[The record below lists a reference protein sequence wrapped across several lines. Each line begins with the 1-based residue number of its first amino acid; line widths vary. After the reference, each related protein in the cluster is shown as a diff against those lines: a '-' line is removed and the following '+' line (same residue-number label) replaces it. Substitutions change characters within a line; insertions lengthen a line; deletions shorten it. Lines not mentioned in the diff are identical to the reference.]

1 MCFPFLLPIRKLK
14 KMPSI
19 NNWHA
24 IALVAPLALVGLTAA
39 SLSSQLAMAQ
49 SWPVK
54 PVRVI
59 VPFGPGGSA
68 DTLGRLVSN
77 KVSEY
82 LGQSFV
88 IENRPGAGGV
98 IGSDQVA
105 KSAPDGY
112 TYVVSGVAT
121 HAVAPALL
129 AKSPFDPVKDFSHV
143 ALFGGPPLVFAVTLS
158 VPAKSMKEFITLA
171 KAKPNA
177 FSYGSPGVGTH
188 GHLFGELLKQI
199 NGIDMTHVP
208 YKGAAG
214 AVADL
219 AAGHLPAISST
230 LTTAGAQIRANKVR
244 ALGISSTARLAD
256 YAEVPTFREIGFPDL
271 VAVTWFSLSGPA
283 GVPAD
288 IVTRLNTEVR
298 RALQAPEVR
307 EKLRPEGI
315 EPGTLTPKEFTDFV
329 AAEYKRWAPVV
340 RASGAKAD

>member
-1 MCFPFLLPIRKLK
+1 MNHTMNCKTARTLRALL
-14 KMPSI
+14 
-19 NNWHA
+19 
-24 IALVAPLALVGLTAA
+24 IAMVLAPLALQNA
-39 SLSSQLAMAQ
+39 QAQ

-59 VPFGPGGSA
+59 VPFGAGGSA

-82 LGQSFV
+82 LGQSFIV
-88 IENRPGAGGV
+88 ENRAGAGGV
-98 IGSDQVA
+98 IGSDQVS

-129 AKSPFDPVKDFSHV
+129 AKPPFDPVKDFTHV
-143 ALFGGPPLVFAVTLS
+143 ALFGGPPLVFAVSLN
-158 VPAKSMKEFITLA
+158 VPVKTMKELIALA
-171 KAKPNA
+171 KGKPNA
-177 FSYGSPGVGTH
+177 ISYGSPGVGTH

-199 NGIDMTHVP
+199 NGIQMEHVP

-244 ALGISSTARLAD
+244 ALGISSNARLPD
-256 YAEVPTFREIGFPDL
+256 YPDVPTFKEIGFPDL
-271 VAVTWFSLSGPA
+271 IAVTWFSLSGPA
-283 GVPAD
+283 GVPTD
-288 IVTRLNTEVR
+288 IVNRLNTEVR
-298 RALQAPEVR
+298 RALQAQDVR

-329 AAEYKRWAPVV
+329 AAEFKRWAPVV

>member
-1 MCFPFLLPIRKLK
+1 MCMAAALLLCE
-14 KMPSI
+14 
-19 NNWHA
+19 A
-24 IALVAPLALVGLTAA
+24 AL
-39 SLSSQLAMAQ
+39 AQ
-49 SWPVK
+49 SWPAK
-54 PVRVI
+54 PIRVI

-88 IENRPGAGGV
+88 IENRAGAGGM

-105 KSAPDGY
+105 KSVPDGY

-121 HAVAPALL
+121 HAVAPALM
-129 AKSPFDPVKDFSHV
+129 AKPPFDPVKDFSHV
-143 ALFGGPPLVFAVTLS
+143 ALFGGPPLVFAVSLG
-158 VPAKSMKEFITLA
+158 VPAKTMTEFIALA
-171 KAKPNA
+171 KAKPDA
-177 FSYGSPGVGTH
+177 ISYGSPGIGTH

-199 NGIDMTHVP
+199 NGISMTHVP

-214 AVADL
+214 AVVDL

-244 ALGISSTARLAD
+244 ALAISSTARLAD
-256 YAEVPTFREIGFPDL
+256 YPEVPTFRELGFAEL
-271 VAVTWFSLSGPA
+271 IAVTWFSLSGPA
-283 GVPAD
+283 GVPAE
-288 IVTRLNTEVR
+288 IVTRLNSEVR
-298 RALQAPEVR
+298 RALQAPESR

-315 EPGTLTPKEFTDFV
+315 EPGTLNPKEFTDFV

-340 RASGAKAD
+340 RASGAKAE

>member
-1 MCFPFLLPIRKLK
+1 MKMLSNSIQRLFTPLFMAAALLLCE
-14 KMPSI
+14 
-19 NNWHA
+19 
-24 IALVAPLALVGLTAA
+24 AA
-39 SLSSQLAMAQ
+39 SAQ
-49 SWPVK
+49 SWPAK
-54 PVRVI
+54 PIRVI

-88 IENRPGAGGV
+88 IENRAGAGGM

-121 HAVAPALL
+121 HAVAPALM
-129 AKSPFDPVKDFSHV
+129 AKPPFDPVKDFSHV
-143 ALFGGPPLVFAVTLS
+143 ALFGGPPLVFAVSLG
-158 VPAKSMKEFITLA
+158 VPAKTMTEFIALA
-171 KAKPNA
+171 KAKPDA
-177 FSYGSPGVGTH
+177 ISYGSPGIGTH

-199 NGIDMTHVP
+199 NGIAMAHVP

-214 AVADL
+214 AVVDL

-244 ALGISSTARLAD
+244 ALAISSTARLPD
-256 YAEVPTFREIGFPDL
+256 YPDVPTFRELGFADL

-283 GVPAD
+283 GVPAE
-288 IVTRLNTEVR
+288 IVTRLNGEVR
-298 RALQAPEVR
+298 RALQEPDVR

-315 EPGTLTPKEFTDFV
+315 EPGTLNPKEFTDFV

-340 RASGAKAD
+340 KASRAKAD

>member
-1 MCFPFLLPIRKLK
+1 MLSKSGRRLSTFLC
-14 KMPSI
+14 
-19 NNWHA
+19 
-24 IALVAPLALVGLTAA
+24 IAAALLICET
-39 SLSSQLAMAQ
+39 SFAQ
-49 SWPVK
+49 SWPAK

-68 DTLGRLVSN
+68 DTLGRLVSTR
-77 KVSEY
+77 VSEY

-88 IENRPGAGGV
+88 IENRAGAGGM

-121 HAVAPALL
+121 HAVAPAMM
-129 AKSPFDPVKDFSHV
+129 AKPPFDPVKDFSHV
-143 ALFGGPPLVFAVTLS
+143 ALFGGPPLVFAVSLG
-158 VPAKSMKEFITLA
+158 VPAKTMAEFIALA
-171 KAKPNA
+171 KAKPEA
-177 FSYGSPGVGTH
+177 FSYGSPGIGTH

-199 NGIDMTHVP
+199 NGIEMTHVP

-214 AVADL
+214 AVVDL
-219 AAGHLPAISST
+219 VAGHLPAISST
-230 LTTAGAQIRANKVR
+230 LTTAGAQIRGNKVR
-244 ALGISSTARLAD
+244 ALAISANARLPD
-256 YAEVPTFREIGFPDL
+256 YPDVPTFRELGFAEL

-283 GVPAD
+283 GVPAE
-288 IVTRLNTEVR
+288 IVTRLNSEVR
-298 RALQAPEVR
+298 RALQAPESR

-340 RASGAKAD
+340 KASGAKAE

>member
-1 MCFPFLLPIRKLK
+1 MTHNPKRMLSGAVFSLIA
-14 KMPSI
+14 
-19 NNWHA
+19 A
-24 IALVAPLALVGLTAA
+24 IAPLQAV
-39 SLSSQLAMAQ
+39 QAQ
-49 SWPVK
+49 SWPAK

-59 VPFGPGGSA
+59 VPFGAGGSA

-82 LGQSFV
+82 LGQSFI
-88 IENRPGAGGV
+88 IENRAGAGGV

-105 KSAPDGY
+105 KAAPDGY

-129 AKSPFDPVKDFSHV
+129 AKPPFDPVKDFSHV
-143 ALFGGPPLVFAVTLS
+143 ALFGGPPLVFAVGLG
-158 VPAKSMKEFITLA
+158 VPARSMKEFVALA

-199 NGIDMTHVP
+199 NGIEMEHVP

-230 LTTAGAQIRANKVR
+230 LTTAGAQIRAGKVR
-244 ALGISSTARLAD
+244 ALGISSTARLPD
-256 YAEVPTFREIGFPDL
+256 YPDVPTFREVGFPDL

-283 GVPAD
+283 GVPTD
-288 IVTRLNTEVR
+288 IVNRLNTEVR
-298 RALQAPEVR
+298 RALQAPDVR

-315 EPGTLTPKEFTDFV
+315 EPGTLTAREFTDFV

>member
-1 MCFPFLLPIRKLK
+1 MLSNSIQRLFTPLFMAAALLLCE
-14 KMPSI
+14 
-19 NNWHA
+19 
-24 IALVAPLALVGLTAA
+24 AA
-39 SLSSQLAMAQ
+39 SAQ
-49 SWPVK
+49 SWPAK
-54 PVRVI
+54 PIRVI

-88 IENRPGAGGV
+88 IENRAGAGGM

-121 HAVAPALL
+121 HAVAPALM
-129 AKSPFDPVKDFSHV
+129 AKPPFDPVKDFSHV
-143 ALFGGPPLVFAVTLS
+143 ALFGGPPLVFAVSLG
-158 VPAKSMKEFITLA
+158 VPAKTMTEFIALA
-171 KAKPNA
+171 KAKPDA
-177 FSYGSPGVGTH
+177 ISYGSPGIGTH

-199 NGIDMTHVP
+199 NGIAMAHVP

-214 AVADL
+214 AVVDL

-244 ALGISSTARLAD
+244 ALAISSTARLPD
-256 YAEVPTFREIGFPDL
+256 YPDVPTFRELGFADL

-283 GVPAD
+283 GVPAE
-288 IVTRLNTEVR
+288 IVTRLNGEVR
-298 RALQAPEVR
+298 RALQEPDVR

-315 EPGTLTPKEFTDFV
+315 EPGTLNPKEFTDFV

-340 RASGAKAD
+340 KASRAKAD

>member
-1 MCFPFLLPIRKLK
+1 MIQLSKCGVSVAVFAVGVVLAPV
-14 KMPSI
+14 
-19 NNWHA
+19 NA
-24 IALVAPLALVGLTAA
+24 AL
-39 SLSSQLAMAQ
+39 AQ
-49 SWPVK
+49 SWPAK

-59 VPFGPGGSA
+59 VPFGAGGSA

-82 LGQSFV
+82 LGQSFIV
-88 IENRPGAGGV
+88 ENRAGAGGV
-98 IGSDQVA
+98 IGSEQVA

-129 AKSPFDPVKDFSHV
+129 AKPPFDPVKDFSHV
-143 ALFGGPPLVFAVTLS
+143 ALFGGPPLVFAVSLN
-158 VPAKSMKEFITLA
+158 VPAKTMKEFIALA
-171 KAKPNA
+171 KSKPGA
-177 FSYGSPGVGTH
+177 FSYGSPGIGTH

-199 NGIDMTHVP
+199 NGIQMEHVP

-230 LTTAGAQIRANKVR
+230 LTTAGAQIRASKVR
-244 ALGISSTARLAD
+244 ALGISSTARLPD
-256 YAEVPTFREIGFPDL
+256 YPDVPTFKELGFPDL

-298 RALQAPEVR
+298 RALQAPDVR

-329 AAEYKRWAPVV
+329 SAEYKRWAPVV
-340 RASGAKAD
+340 RASGAKAE

>member
-1 MCFPFLLPIRKLK
+1 MKMLPDSIRRLFTPLCMVAALLLCE
-14 KMPSI
+14 
-19 NNWHA
+19 
-24 IALVAPLALVGLTAA
+24 AA
-39 SLSSQLAMAQ
+39 WAQ
-49 SWPVK
+49 SWPAK

-68 DTLGRLVSN
+68 DTLGRLVAN

-82 LGQSFV
+82 LAQSFV
-88 IENRPGAGGV
+88 IENRAGAGGM

-121 HAVAPALL
+121 HAVAPAMM
-129 AKSPFDPVKDFSHV
+129 AKPPFDPVKDFSHV
-143 ALFGGPPLVFAVTLS
+143 ALFGGPPLVFAVSLG
-158 VPAKSMKEFITLA
+158 VPAKSMTEFIALA
-171 KAKPNA
+171 KAKPDSI
-177 FSYGSPGVGTH
+177 SYGSPGIGTH

-199 NGIDMTHVP
+199 NGIAMTHVP

-214 AVADL
+214 AVVDL

-230 LTTAGAQIRANKVR
+230 LTTAGAQIRAGKVR

-256 YAEVPTFREIGFPDL
+256 YPDVPTFRELGFAEL
-271 VAVTWFSLSGPA
+271 IAVTWFSLSGPA
-283 GVPAD
+283 GVPQE
-288 IVTRLNTEVR
+288 IVTRLNSEVR
-298 RALQAPEVR
+298 RALQAPESR

-315 EPGTLTPKEFTDFV
+315 EPGTLNPKEFTDFV

-340 RASGAKAD
+340 RASGAKAE

>member
-1 MCFPFLLPIRKLK
+1 MKIAVNSHHWISDWISNAFCVFASILLPLDA
-14 KMPSI
+14 
-19 NNWHA
+19 A
-24 IALVAPLALVGLTAA
+24 I
-39 SLSSQLAMAQ
+39 AQ
-49 SWPVK
+49 SWPAK

-59 VPFGPGGSA
+59 VPFVPGGSA

-82 LGQSFV
+82 LGQSFIV
-88 IENRPGAGGV
+88 ENRAGAGGV

-105 KSAPDGY
+105 KSAADGY

-121 HAVAPALL
+121 HAVVPALL
-129 AKSPFDPVKDFSHV
+129 AKPPFDPVKDFTHV

-158 VPAKSMKEFITLA
+158 VPAKSMKEFIGLA
-171 KAKPNA
+171 KAKANA

-244 ALGISSTARLAD
+244 ALAISSTVRLPD
-256 YAEVPTFREIGFPDL
+256 YPDVPTFREIGFPDL

-288 IVTRLNTEVR
+288 IVNRLNTEVR
-298 RALQAPEVR
+298 RALQSPEVR

-315 EPGTLTPKEFTDFV
+315 EPGALNPKEFTDFV
-329 AAEYKRWAPVV
+329 ATEFKRWAPVV